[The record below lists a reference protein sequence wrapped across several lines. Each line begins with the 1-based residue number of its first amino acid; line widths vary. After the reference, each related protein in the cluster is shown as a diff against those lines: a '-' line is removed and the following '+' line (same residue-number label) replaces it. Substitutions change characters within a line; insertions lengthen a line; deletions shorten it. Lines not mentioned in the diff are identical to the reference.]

1 MFRPDAPVFTR
12 AHRAARAALTAI
24 ARACIIQRSA
34 VPPHCEGD
42 VDDGGRDC
50 TGIVLAGGRGRR
62 MGMPKADLQFL
73 GSPLIG
79 RVIDSIRG
87 ACDHLLV
94 VTAPDQ
100 YPRLP
105 TVEPSEVV
113 PDVSGSLGPLMG
125 IYTGLRHATSPC
137 SIAVGC
143 DMPFLH
149 AGLLRHLSSLAGGY
163 DAVVPVHD
171 GRPQPLHAVYAA
183 ACLPAVEAMIEEGEL
198 AVHRLFDRVNT
209 RYVERD
215 EWARFDP
222 DGRTFLGVNT
232 PGELAQA
239 EATAR
244 RAHRSPHPA
253 AAR

>member
-1 MFRPDAPVFTR
+1 MHHSVAAGAP
-12 AHRAARAALTAI
+12 HD
-24 ARACIIQRSA
+24 
-34 VPPHCEGD
+34 EGN
-42 VDDGGRDC
+42 VDDGFTDS
-50 TGIVLAGGRGRR
+50 TGIVLAGGLGQR
-62 MGMPKADLQFL
+62 MGMPKASLAFL
-73 GSPLIG
+73 RAPLIE
-79 RVIDSIRG
+79 RVIDSIRRS
-87 ACDHLLV
+87 CDHLLV

-100 YPRLP
+100 NLQLP
-105 TVEPSEVV
+105 AIEPTEVV

-125 IYTGLRHATSPC
+125 IYTGLRHTTSPC

-143 DMPFLH
+143 DMPFLD
-149 AGLLRHLSSLAGGY
+149 AALLRHLRSLAGGY

-171 GRPQPLHAVYAA
+171 GRLQPLHAVYAA
-183 ACLPAVEAMIEEGEL
+183 ACQPAVEAMFEEGDL
-198 AVHRLFDRVNT
+198 AVHRLFDRVHT

-222 DGRTFLGVNT
+222 SGRTFLSVNT

-244 RAHRSPHPA
+244 QAHRFPRRA